1 MDSGTHAMKQGYGTS
16 GAVLVMIGA
25 IMAVLAGCSG
35 EPAATPVSRPVWV
48 VQPQAAGAAAGMA
61 FPGEVHARQ
70 ESPLAFR
77 VGGKLVRRHVDAG
90 ARVASGQVLAEL
102 DPGDQALQA
111 QAAQAQAAAA
121 DAELARAKGELERYR
136 ALVDQQLVSRSA
148 FEAQQA
154 AYEAAAGQARA
165 ARAQRDVA
173 SNQAAY
179 TDLRAPHD
187 GVIASRAVEA
197 GQVVAAGQT
206 VFVLAADGGR
216 EVAIALPEAG
226 IGAHAVGDK
235 AMIELWN
242 DPGRMLPGQIREIA
256 AAADPHTRSYAARV
270 ALDEAAAGR
279 ASLGQSAR
287 VYLQAARDGAALRVP
302 LAALQRGEQDSA
314 AVWVVRA
321 GTTVQVP
328 VRVHDYGSDSVAIDG
343 ALGPEDWVVAAGGH
357 LLREGQPVL
366 PVDRDNRPVAPAA
379 AQAAKP
385 SAADGR

>member
-1 MDSGTHAMKQGYGTS
+1 MHGAAAVMAM
-16 GAVLVMIGA
+16 A
-25 IMAVLAGCSG
+25 MAVMLMSGCARDPAPQ
-35 EPAATPVSRPVWV
+35 PAARPVWV
-48 VQPQAAGAAAGMA
+48 VQPQRAGAGAGLA

-90 ARVASGQVLAEL
+90 ARVVAGQVLAEL

-111 QAAQAQAAAA
+111 QAAQAQVAAAE
-121 DAELARAKGELERYR
+121 AELARAAGELERHR
-136 ALVDQQLVSRSA
+136 ALVERQLVSRSA
-148 FEAQQA
+148 FEARQA

-173 SNQAAY
+173 RNQAGY

-187 GVIASRAVEA
+187 GVIASRAAEA

-226 IGAHAVGDK
+226 IGTHRVGDR
-235 AMIELWN
+235 ARVELWT
-242 DPGRMLPGQIREIA
+242 DPGRMLPGTIREIA

-270 ALDEAAAGR
+270 ALDDAVAAR

-287 VYLQAARDGAALRVP
+287 VYLGQATTDTGLRVP
-302 LAALQRGEQDSA
+302 LSALQRGDGDA
-314 AVWVVRA
+314 AALWVVRDGA
-321 GTTVQVP
+321 TVRVP
-328 VRVHDYGSDSVAIDG
+328 VTARDHGSETVAVEGGLRAD
-343 ALGPEDWVVAAGGH
+343 DWVVAAGGH
-357 LLREGQPVL
+357 LLREGEPVQ
-366 PVDRDNRPVAPAA
+366 PVDRDNRPVAPARRA
-379 AQAAKP
+379 PAQA
-385 SAADGR
+385 R